1 MANLRDIKRRI
12 TSVQSTQKITSAMKM
27 VAAAK
32 LRRQPRQQRCAKR
45 DPDHAKR
52 QLRQPV
58 SGYRFGTDAVFL
70 AASVPAG
77 QGRLL
82 DMGAGAGAVALGVS
96 WRLPDYQ
103 ITAVEKDPVLA
114 KLLASNIQANGRAG
128 NIRALEAD
136 ITSLPP
142 QHRVQ
147 RGMGFVP
154 QTQNVF
160 TSMTVEENLEMGG
173 FIRGDDF
180 RDTIEEIYNLFP
192 VLREKRAQPAGE
204 LSGGQRQQVAVGR
217 ALMTQPKVLMLDEP
231 TAGVSPI
238 VMDELFDR
246 IIDVARTGI
255 AILMVEQ
262 NAKQALAIAD
272 RGYVLVQGENRYTD
286 SGAAL
291 LANPDVRRAFLGG

>member
-1 MANLRDIKRRI
+1 MTALVGTAMTGGYGGADILKGCTI
-12 TSVQSTQKITSAMKM
+12 AVEAGKIAVIVGPNGAGKSTAMKAM
-27 VAAAK
+27 
-32 LRRQPRQQRCAKR
+32 
-45 DPDHAKR
+45 
-52 QLRQPV
+52 
-58 SGYRFGTDAVFL
+58 FGM
-70 AASVPAG
+70 
-77 QGRLL
+77 L
-82 DMGAGAGAVALGVS
+82 DL
-96 WRLPDYQ
+96 
-103 ITAVEKDPVLA
+103 
-114 KLLASNIQANGRAG
+114 RAG
-128 NIRALEAD
+128 TVLLNGDD
-136 ITSLPP
+136 ISDLPP
-142 QHRVQ
+142 QQRVR

-160 TSMTVEENLEMGG
+160 TSMTVEENLQMGG

-180 RDTIEEIYNLFP
+180 SGTIEEIYRLFP

-238 VMDELFDR
+238 VMGELFDR
-246 IIDVARTGI
+246 IIDVAQTGI

-262 NAKQALAIAD
+262 NAKQALQIAD